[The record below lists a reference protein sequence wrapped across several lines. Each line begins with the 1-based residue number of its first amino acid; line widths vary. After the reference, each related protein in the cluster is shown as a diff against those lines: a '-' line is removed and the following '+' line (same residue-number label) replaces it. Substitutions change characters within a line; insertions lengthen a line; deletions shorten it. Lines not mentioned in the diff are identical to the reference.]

1 MINKI
6 GKYFSLVKFSH
17 TIFAMPFA
25 FIGFFLAY
33 KMSGSSINIVLFLL
47 VLLCMVFARNAAMAF
62 NRYLDRDIDKKNK
75 RTQFR
80 EIPQGV
86 IKPKSALIFVIVNAV
101 LFTATTY
108 FINSLCFYLSPV
120 ALIVILGYSYF
131 KRYTALCHFILGIGL
146 SLAPIGAYLS
156 VTGEFDLL
164 PVMFS
169 LIVLFWV
176 SGFDIIYSLQDIDFD
191 KSQNLNSMPALLG
204 KRNALIL
211 SAIVHVFSSLIVLYA
226 GYYADFGFCYWIG
239 AITFIG
245 LLWYQHLIVKP
256 NDLSKVNIAF
266 ATTNGIASIIF
277 ASFTILSL
285 FCNY

>member
-1 MINKI
+1 MIKKI

-33 KMSGSSINIVLFLL
+33 KMSGSSINLVLFVL
-47 VLLCMVFARNAAMAF
+47 VLLCMIFARNAAMAF

-86 IKPKSALIFVIVNAV
+86 IKPKSALAFVIINSI
-101 LFTATTY
+101 LFITTTY
-108 FINSLCFYLSPV
+108 FINNLCFYLSPV
-120 ALIVILGYSYF
+120 ALIVILGYSFF

-156 VTGEFDLL
+156 VTGKFDLL
-164 PVMFS
+164 PLMFS
-169 LIVLFWV
+169 VIVLLWV

-211 SAIVHVFSSLIVLYA
+211 SAVLHVFSSLIVLYA
-226 GYYADFGFCYWIG
+226 GYYAHFDIFYWAG
-239 AITFIG
+239 AIIFIS
-245 LLWYQHLIVKP
+245 LLLYQHLIVKP
-256 NDLSKVNIAF
+256 TDLSKINLAF

-277 ASFTILSL
+277 ATFTILSL
-285 FCNY
+285 YL